1 MEDHYTIQQPR
12 PGDSKDFSTGGKDYK
27 TMLEANAARTE
38 ESGIFNTTW
47 KPGSLDRLEEFSY
60 EEFGNHWD
68 SKFGKGEFARFEKK
82 WDKAFNKK
90 KSKE

>member
-1 MEDHYTIQQPR
+1 MDKI
-12 PGDSKDFSTGGKDYK
+12 
-27 TMLEANAARTE
+27 LENALKANAARTDE
-38 ESGIFNTTW
+38 AGSYNTSW
-47 KPGSLDRLEEFSY
+47 KPGSLDRLKEEEFSY
-60 EEFGNHWD
+60 AEFGNHWD